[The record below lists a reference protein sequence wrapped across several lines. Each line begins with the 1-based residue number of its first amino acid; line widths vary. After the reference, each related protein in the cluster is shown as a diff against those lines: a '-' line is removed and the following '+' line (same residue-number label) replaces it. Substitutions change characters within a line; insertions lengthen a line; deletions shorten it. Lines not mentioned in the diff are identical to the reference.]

1 MAADDVS
8 LPDLEVIAQ
17 FSLAVRA
24 ATAPRAQVVA
34 ALEADLAAL
43 TGQRRTARARPVS
56 VPGRAAQEAAETAP
70 EDEPA
75 PRAPRRTTRAAA
87 AAKAPAA
94 ARTPAR
100 RRTGRTEA

>member
-43 TGQRRTARARPVS
+43 TGQRRTATAPAGLGAG
-56 VPGRAAQEAAETAP
+56 PGR
-70 EDEPA
+70 
-75 PRAPRRTTRAAA
+75 RAAA
-87 AAKAPAA
+87 PAAGAGADGRRRPRPGPGPPRPRPPARAPARPKA
-94 ARTPAR
+94 
-100 RRTGRTEA
+100 